1 MAAAR
6 HPDRSILIE
15 RLHRVPVFQRL
26 DTEIL
31 HQLADSAIW
40 REFSTGAILFLEGD
54 IAEGFYFI
62 SWGWLKEVKS
72 SSEGREQILQV
83 LGPGEIFNYMGIF
96 VDRPNPATVI
106 ALEPTGIWVFK
117 REAFYTALAAHPD
130 LALRVAEALADQ
142 VSHLIQ
148 LVSDLS
154 LQSVENR
161 LAQRLLDYAE
171 ADVVYRQR
179 WATQAEMAA
188 QLGTVPDVLS
198 RALRKFGEE
207 KLIRVERQQI
217 HILDRPGL
225 TAKTAL

>member
-1 MAAAR
+1 MATQSQ
-6 HPDRSILIE
+6 PDRSILIE
-15 RLHRVPVFQRL
+15 HLRRVPVLLRL

-31 HQLADSAIW
+31 HQLAHTAIW
-40 REFSTGAILFLEGD
+40 RKASTGAILFLEGE
-54 IAEGFYFI
+54 IAEGFYYVY
-62 SWGWLKEVKS
+62 SGWLKEVKS
-72 SSEGREQILQV
+72 SAEGREQILQL
-83 LGPGEIFNYMGIF
+83 LGPGEIFNFMGIF
-96 VDRPNPATVI
+96 VDRPNSATVI
-106 ALEPTGIWVFK
+106 ALEPAEIWVLQ
-117 REAFYTALAAHPD
+117 REAFYEALAAHPN

-161 LAQRLLDYAE
+161 LAQRLLDQSE
-171 ADVVYRQR
+171 ANVIYRKQ
-179 WATQAEMAA
+179 WSTQAEMAA

-225 TAKTAL
+225 TAKTIV